1 MDNMVQTIHYGPY
14 EPPHPWGD
22 RPDDL
27 PISAAAW
34 DAAKPPQSASQTAV
48 IKALFE
54 AVKHLEEKVQTI
66 SDQAP

>member
-1 MDNMVQTIHYGPY
+1 MDISVQTTHYGPY
-14 EPPHPWGD
+14 EPPHPWGE

-34 DAAKPPQSASQTAV
+34 DAAKPPQSHSQAAV

-54 AVKHLEEKVQTI
+54 SVKQLEGELRE
-66 SDQAP
+66 SRS